1 MKVVTVVLAA
11 MLPLAMFGS
20 TTGVLSG
27 DGKVLT
33 VDVSGSDAFDPS
45 LLSDNLSTVTDFV
58 KTGDGTLT
66 VSSDISAYKGR
77 ISVSNGTYVAEI
89 PAALGDSSSG
99 TAKAF
104 EVSDGATLELHA
116 TDGSNPF
123 TVTKKTFIIG
133 GTGVD
138 DTGCVVHSG
147 LGQFSRGSLGTN
159 IVLRSDAL
167 VSVKDNFHVY
177 WNQSKTYIRPNG
189 HVLTLMPYS
198 GRSFILGYPQVV
210 DAQGGGIVV
219 GNDTLTVMNPDA
231 SFGAD
236 GVVVVTNNAAF
247 ELSAM
252 YGQFNSTVKMTAS
265 STLRAKT
272 QITAEGMHTDVN
284 ALNGPVELCGRV
296 LPVTMGYNK
305 EVSAISFKGKI
316 SDGGFSITRDSRV
329 TDAQFHLFSPE
340 NDFMGGVTA
349 AAGIDVYL
357 WADGALPANG
367 GALSLADGCAYLNSF
382 DYYNLPSASFG
393 GSSSVSGGIGKWTGT
408 VEKTG
413 DGTMSYDSSVDGAAL
428 SLKGGTVR
436 FNTSNR
442 SKIAGLYEGRYVYKK
457 NTNPDY
463 THFFS
468 GKYFPTNSIANCTK
482 CSYDLN
488 YALWQVPDVAGSETR
503 AVIVYKGWIWNN
515 SNAPVTWSFAGSEA
529 YMTKLEINGTTV
541 YEQQYNISGTKY
553 IGHGTATLQPGANS
567 FFYGVYMGGLTGGP
581 NSSFS
586 DGSPAAGGK
595 WKANFGLSVNKS
607 GEDTLLVAEYEPLVD
622 PGDGSLYTYALPGDK
637 NIVRPGVD
645 VPPSDL
651 NGTLPSFD
659 AMAFAAGT
667 SIDFDGATGYTMSAL
682 SGFPAIANCAALT
695 VTDGWTLDAS
705 EMSSDGSVKLTTA
718 GAFELAD
725 GVTVSLTNAKQFR
738 KAAVNHRYAIATAA
752 DGITIG
758 DVTVISD
765 KEGAEYALSLS
776 DDGKTLYLDSKPA
789 GLMLIL
795 R

>member
-45 LLSDNLSTVTDFV
+45 LLSANLSTVTDFV
-58 KTGDGTLT
+58 KTGDGALT

-104 EVSDGATLELHA
+104 EISDGATLELHA

-198 GRSFILGYPQVV
+198 GRKFILGYPQVV
-210 DAQGGGIVV
+210 DAQGGGIVI
-219 GNDTLTVMNPDA
+219 GNDTLTIMNADA
-231 SFGAD
+231 SFDED
-236 GVVVVTNNAAF
+236 GVVVITDNAAF
-247 ELSAM
+247 ELSGM
-252 YGQFNSTVKMTAS
+252 YGLLDSAVKMMANS
-265 STLRAKT
+265 KLRAYT
-272 QITAEGMHTDVN
+272 YITDLGPNTDVN
-284 ALNGPVELCGRV
+284 ALCGPVGLCGRV

-305 EVSAISFKGKI
+305 EVCAVSFKGKV
-316 SDGGFSITRDSRV
+316 SDGGFSITKDSRV
-329 TDAQFHLFSPE
+329 TDAQFHLFNPE
-340 NDFMGGVTA
+340 NDFMDGVTA

-357 WADGALPANG
+357 WANGALPADG
-367 GALSLADGCAYLNSF
+367 GALSLADGCAYLKST
-382 DYYNLPSASFG
+382 DYYNLPSASLG
-393 GSSSVSGGIGKWTGT
+393 GSSSVVGGVGKWAGT

-413 DGTMSYDSSVDGAAL
+413 EGTMAYNSSVDGAAL

-436 FNTSNR
+436 FNAANR
-442 SKIAGLYEGRYVYKK
+442 SKIAGLYEGSYAYKK
-457 NTNPDY
+457 GTSPDY
-463 THFFS
+463 VNFFK
-468 GKYFPTNSIANCTK
+468 GTVFPTNSIASCTA
-482 CSYDLN
+482 CSYDSN
-488 YALWQVPDVAGSETR
+488 YRLWSIPDVAGGDTR
-503 AVIVYKGWIWNN
+503 YAIVYKGYIWNN
-515 SNAPVTWSFAGSEA
+515 SDRDVTWAFAGSEA
-529 YMTKLEINGTTV
+529 AESKLAINGTTV
-541 YEQQYNISGTKY
+541 YDQTYNTGGKKW
-553 IGHGTATLQPGANS
+553 IGHGMATLKPGANS
-567 FFYGVYMGGLTGGP
+567 FFYGVYAGGLTGAP
-581 NSSFS
+581 NSWFT
-586 DGSPAAGGK
+586 DETPAAQGK
-595 WKANFGLSVNKS
+595 WKADFGLSVNKS
-607 GEDTLLVAEYEPLVD
+607 GADTLLVADYEPLVD

-637 NIVRPGVD
+637 DIVRPGVD

-682 SGFPAIANCAALT
+682 SGFPTIANCATLT
-695 VTDGWTLDAS
+695 VTDGWALDAS
-705 EMSSDGSVKLTTA
+705 EMASDGSVRLATA

-752 DGITIG
+752 GGITLG
-758 DVTVISD
+758 DVTVVSD

-776 DDGKTLYLDSKPA
+776 DDGKTLYLDSKPT
-789 GLMLIL
+789 GLMLIF